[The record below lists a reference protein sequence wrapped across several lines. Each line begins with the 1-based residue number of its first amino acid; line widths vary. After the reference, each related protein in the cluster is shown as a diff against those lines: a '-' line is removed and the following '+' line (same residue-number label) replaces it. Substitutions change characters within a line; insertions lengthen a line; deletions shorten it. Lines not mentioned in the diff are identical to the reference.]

1 MHRLLDAL
9 KRVMEPPVS
18 KKRSLI
24 RRSVPIITKMKPPPY
39 LPKPTDEEIQYLT
52 FFTDYCRL
60 RDDFVTYRSKFP
72 DDFNLTFQSKRD
84 DIEIKTIFDDTSS
97 SREQKQEKEEEEK
110 VEEKRKWI
118 YHWKRNR
125 ISTFIWKFFV
135 RIYPKG
141 FYQSNALRIV
151 DYLALL
157 IINMYT

>member
-9 KRVMEPPVS
+9 KRLMEPPAS
-18 KKRSLI
+18 KKRPLI
-24 RRSVPIITKMKPPPY
+24 RRSVPIITKLKPP
-39 LPKPTDEEIQYLT
+39 LLSPKPTDEEIQYLT

-84 DIEIKTIFDDTSS
+84 DK
-97 SREQKQEKEEEEK
+97 EKEEEEETT
-110 VEEKRKWI
+110 EEKRKWI
-118 YHWKRNR
+118 YYWKRNR
-125 ISTFIWKFFV
+125 ISTFIWKFLV